1 MRLVIRPSHLIQ
13 NTRRVFSHPDARALT
28 GLSIATLLFFWPL
41 LLGGDWHIPKGGGD
55 LESFLWPTY
64 RYAAETLRSGELP
77 FWNPYLYSGS
87 PYAADNQSGLFY
99 PPNLF
104 FALLPD
110 VPYRAMEWLVAMHVL
125 FAGTGMYFA
134 ARYHHPHAKP
144 QAPLA
149 AALAFQFSSLFITH
163 IGNLNIVATCAYLPW
178 AWLFLHRMQDKRNLS
193 SAVTLAFV
201 LSLATLVGHAQMAIV
216 IAIAT
221 SLSALWITVALPNK
235 TQWVGLCTLV
245 VTLTLGLCAFFV
257 VPTIEL
263 TQYSLRSGL
272 TYKEATAYSLPPT
285 GLAGMLS
292 PILFGRGPEYF
303 WPPWDRVELGFAG
316 IITLLLVPF
325 GLRQNSHRGILLM
338 LATVGILIALGPA
351 TPVYSIMYQYLP
363 GFSMLRVPARF
374 LLLTNFALAMLA
386 CKGLHLWQKHIL
398 PSKQIMSWAAG
409 LAGLT
414 AIALPLAW
422 YLAAAQNLAAAP
434 QTLPLAV
441 ATALITLAAA
451 LLIGP
456 RWVTLLL
463 AVELIGLGAWVE
475 IDRNNP
481 DEGYHTGPAVALLR
495 AQPGPFR
502 IDVATKNWQPD
513 APTIHRLEAIN
524 GLHNPLGLAHYNTYY
539 WAVGHRGS
547 AQYNFLNAKYLIADK
562 GTPAADASFI
572 PVFDADPH
580 VDIYLNPNAQPRIS
594 LVYEAILT
602 NTPAEAFAA
611 VHTANFDP
619 TRQVVLEGGAALSA
633 QPPIGTKL
641 GYLSYSTHRQ
651 SVIAITPTPAY
662 LVFSEVWYPGWQAK
676 IDGRAISLLRANY
689 AFRAIYLPA
698 GEHIVEL
705 HFSPTGWRYAS
716 SISIFFAILM
726 ILILVTSS
734 RISHKSANA

>member
-1 MRLVIRPSHLIQ
+1 MIRPRDLIQ
-13 NTRRVFSHPDARALT
+13 NPRWVFSNPEARALT
-28 GLSIATLLFFWPL
+28 GLLIATLVFFWPL
-41 LLGGDWHIPKGGGD
+41 LLGGEWHIPKGGGD

-77 FWNPYLYSGS
+77 FWNPYLHAGS

-99 PPNLF
+99 PLNLLL
-104 FALLPD
+104 ALLPD
-110 VPYRAMEWLVAMHVL
+110 VPYRAMEWLVPFHVL
-125 FAGTGMYFA
+125 LAGTGTYFA
-134 ARYHHPHAKP
+134 ARHHHPHARP

-163 IGNLNIVATCAYLPW
+163 IGNLNIVATSAYLPW
-178 AWLFLHRMQDKRNLS
+178 AWLFLHRMQDKRSLS
-193 SAVTLAFV
+193 SAATLALV

-216 IAIAT
+216 IATAI
-221 SLSALWITVALPNK
+221 SLAAIWMTVALPDK

-245 VTLTLGLCAFFV
+245 VALTLGLCAFFV
-257 VPTIEL
+257 FPTIEL

-272 TYKEATAYSLPPT
+272 TYTEASAYSLPPT

-292 PILFGRGPEYF
+292 PILFGRGPEHF
-303 WPPWDRVELGFAG
+303 WPSWDRVELGFAG
-316 IITLLLVPF
+316 LITILLAPF
-325 GLRQNSHRGILLM
+325 GLRQNSRRGILLL
-338 LATVGILIALGPA
+338 LAAVGVLIALGPA
-351 TPVYSIMYQYLP
+351 TPAHSIMYQYLP

-386 CKGLHLWQKHIL
+386 CKGLHLWQKAII
-398 PSKQIMSWAAG
+398 PSTQIMSWAAI

-422 YLAAAQNLAAAP
+422 YLASSAKLDAAP

-451 LLIGP
+451 LVIGP
-456 RWVTLLL
+456 RWVALLL

-475 IDRNNP
+475 VDKTNP
-481 DEGYHTGPAVALLR
+481 DEGYHSGPAVALLR

-502 IDVATKNWQPD
+502 IDVATGNWQPD
-513 APTIHRLEAIN
+513 APTVHRIEAIN

-547 AQYNFLNAKYLIADK
+547 PQYNFLNAKYLIADK

-594 LVYEAILT
+594 LVYEAIIT
-602 NTPAEAFAA
+602 KTPTEAFAA
-611 VHTANFDP
+611 VHASGFNPNT
-619 TRQVVLEGGAALSA
+619 QVVLEGGAALSA

-651 SVIAITPTPAY
+651 SVKAITPTPAY
-662 LVFSEVWYPGWQAK
+662 LVFSEVWYPGWRATL
-676 IDGRAISLLRANY
+676 DGNPISLLRANY

-705 HFSPTGWRYAS
+705 NFSPTGWRYAS
-716 SISIFFAILM
+716 SISIFSAISI

-734 RISHKSANA
+734 RKRQKPQHA